1 MEAHSPELLQVPR
14 LLAAYYEFHPDPSD
28 PVQRVHFGTSGHRG
42 SSLQGSFNQDHILAI
57 AQAIAE
63 HRAQQGIR
71 GPLYLGM
78 DTHALSEP
86 AWGTVLSVLVA
97 NGVWVRYQ
105 AGRSPT
111 PTPLVSHAILEHNR
125 RGQDLADGILLT
137 PSHNPPEDG
146 GLKYNPPTGG
156 PAGPEVTRWIERR
169 ANQILSGHLKEVRRV
184 SLAQALEEAEAFDF
198 IYPYVEGLG
207 RALDLVAIRAA
218 GVRIGVDPLGGAS
231 METWFRLA
239 ERYGLALEVVHTEID
254 PRFAFM
260 PPDHDGKIRM
270 DCSSPYAM
278 ARLLE
283 LKDRFD
289 VALGTDPDTDRHGI
303 VTHEGLMNPNHY
315 LSVCVDYLFSHRSG
329 WPETAGVGKTL
340 VTTSMIDRIAEAL
353 NRPLFE
359 VPVGFKFFVEGL
371 LQGSLGFAGEES
383 AGASFLDQG
392 GQAWSTDKDG
402 LLLGLLA
409 AEMLAKEQ
417 RSPAQHYRDLEARFG
432 ASAYRRVDAPATL
445 AQKRR
450 LAELTPEDVPL
461 RELAGEPVIAK
472 IHRAP
477 GNGAPLEG
485 IKVVTPHAWFA
496 ARPSGTEEVYKI
508 YAESFL
514 GEDHLE
520 ELLRQARTLI
530 DDLLLAQ

>member
-1 MEAHSPELLQVPR
+1 
-14 LLAAYYEFHPDPSD
+14 
-28 PVQRVHFGTSGHRG
+28 
-42 SSLQGSFNQDHILAI
+42 
-57 AQAIAE
+57 
-63 HRAQQGIR
+63 
-71 GPLYLGM
+71 
-78 DTHALSEP
+78 
-86 AWGTVLSVLVA
+86 
-97 NGVWVRYQ
+97 
-105 AGRSPT
+105 
-111 PTPLVSHAILEHNR
+111 
-125 RGQDLADGILLT
+125 
-137 PSHNPPEDG
+137 
-146 GLKYNPPTGG
+146 
-156 PAGPEVTRWIERR
+156 
-169 ANQILSGHLKEVRRV
+169 
-184 SLAQALEEAEAFDF
+184 
-198 IYPYVEGLG
+198 
-207 RALDLVAIRAA
+207 
-218 GVRIGVDPLGGAS
+218 
-231 METWFRLA
+231 
-239 ERYGLALEVVHTEID
+239 
-254 PRFAFM
+254 
-260 PPDHDGKIRM
+260 
-270 DCSSPYAM
+270 
-278 ARLLE
+278 
-283 LKDRFD
+283 
-289 VALGTDPDTDRHGI
+289 
-303 VTHEGLMNPNHY
+303 
-315 LSVCVDYLFSHRSG
+315 
-329 WPETAGVGKTL
+329 
-340 VTTSMIDRIAEAL
+340 
-353 NRPLFE
+353 
-359 VPVGFKFFVEGL
+359 VGFKFFVEGL